1 MSVTLTQDQVSAILQ
16 GVQAIASALQS
27 PVKASQEAVEAPQ
40 SAPEPEVV
48 QSPYLGY
55 EERVSPSGAFAMR
68 TYVNTGAA
76 PNWDNQDSSLTVNLA
91 GLPAHAVSTFGN
103 LYVQ

>member
-27 PVKASQEAVEAPQ
+27 PAEALQ

>member
-16 GVQAIASALQS
+16 GVQAIASALQK
-27 PVKASQEAVEAPQ
+27 PVEAPQ

>member
-27 PVKASQEAVEAPQ
+27 PAEAPQ

-55 EERVSPSGAFAMR
+55 EERVSPSGAFSMR
-68 TYVNTGAA
+68 TYVNAGEPKWGQQEA
-76 PNWDNQDSSLTVNLA
+76 NLTTSFA
-91 GLPAHAVSTFGN
+91 GLPAHAASTFGN

>member
-27 PVKASQEAVEAPQ
+27 PVEAPQ

-55 EERVSPSGAFAMR
+55 EERVSPSGAFSMR
-68 TYVNTGAA
+68 TYVNAGEPKWGQQEA
-76 PNWDNQDSSLTVNLA
+76 NLTTSFA
-91 GLPAHAVSTFGN
+91 GLPAHAASTFGN

>member
-27 PVKASQEAVEAPQ
+27 PVEAPQ

-55 EERVSPSGAFAMR
+55 AERVSPSGAFAMR

-103 LYVQ
+103 LYAQ

>member
-1 MSVTLTQDQVSAILQ
+1 
-16 GVQAIASALQS
+16 
-27 PVKASQEAVEAPQ
+27 
-40 SAPEPEVV
+40 
-48 QSPYLGY
+48 
-55 EERVSPSGAFAMR
+55 MR

>member
-16 GVQAIASALQS
+16 GVQAIASALQK
-27 PVKASQEAVEAPQ
+27 PVEDPK

>member
-27 PVKASQEAVEAPQ
+27 PVKASQEAVEAHQ

-55 EERVSPSGAFAMR
+55 EERVSPSGAFSMR
-68 TYVNTGAA
+68 TYVNAGEPKWGQQEA
-76 PNWDNQDSSLTVNLA
+76 NLTTSFA
-91 GLPAHAVSTFGN
+91 GLPAHAASTFGN

>member
-27 PVKASQEAVEAPQ
+27 PAEAPQ
-40 SAPEPEVV
+40 AAPKPEVV
-48 QSPYLGY
+48 QTPYLGY

-68 TYVNTGAA
+68 TYVNSGE
-76 PNWDNQDSSLTVNLA
+76 PNWGNQEASLTVNLA

>member
-16 GVQAIASALQS
+16 GVQAIASALQK
-27 PVKASQEAVEAPQ
+27 PVEAPQ
-40 SAPEPEVV
+40 SVPEPEVV

-55 EERVSPSGAFAMR
+55 EERLSPSGAFAMR
-68 TYVNTGAA
+68 TYVNSGE
-76 PNWDNQDSSLTVNLA
+76 PQWGKQDATLTASFA
-91 GLPAHAVSTFGN
+91 GLPAHAASTFGN

>member
-27 PVKASQEAVEAPQ
+27 PTEAPQ

-68 TYVNTGAA
+68 TYVNTGAS

-103 LYVQ
+103 LYA

>member
-27 PVKASQEAVEAPQ
+27 PVEAPQ

-103 LYVQ
+103 LYAQ

>member
-27 PVKASQEAVEAPQ
+27 PVEAPQ
-40 SAPEPEVV
+40 AAPNPEVV

-68 TYVNTGAA
+68 TYVNSGA
-76 PNWDNQDSSLTVNLA
+76 PNWGNQEASLTVNLA

>member
-1 MSVTLTQDQVSAILQ
+1 MSVTLTQDQVSAILR
-16 GVQAIASALQS
+16 GVQSIASALQG
-27 PVKASQEAVEAPQ
+27 PVEAPQ
-40 SAPEPEVV
+40 SAPEPGVV

>member
-27 PVKASQEAVEAPQ
+27 PVKASQEAVEVPQ

-55 EERVSPSGAFAMR
+55 EERVSPSGAFSMR
-68 TYVNTGAA
+68 TYVNSGA

>member
-27 PVKASQEAVEAPQ
+27 PGEAPQ

>member
-1 MSVTLTQDQVSAILQ
+1 MSVTLTPDQVSAILQ

-27 PVKASQEAVEAPQ
+27 PAEAPQ

-55 EERVSPSGAFAMR
+55 EERVSPSGAFSMR
-68 TYVNTGAA
+68 TYVNAGEPKWGQQEA
-76 PNWDNQDSSLTVNLA
+76 NLTTSFA
-91 GLPAHAVSTFGN
+91 GLPAHAASTFGN

>member
-16 GVQAIASALQS
+16 GVQAIASALQK
-27 PVKASQEAVEAPQ
+27 PVEASQ
-40 SAPEPEVV
+40 SAPEHAVA

>member
-16 GVQAIASALQS
+16 GVKAIASALQS
-27 PVKASQEAVEAPQ
+27 PAEAPQ

>member
-27 PVKASQEAVEAPQ
+27 PVEAPQ
-40 SAPEPEVV
+40 AVQEPEVV
-48 QSPYLGY
+48 QTPYLGY

-68 TYVNTGAA
+68 TYVNSGA